1 MEKEK
6 FYEHKYPS
14 ISIQH
19 YISQCNSYDEFEKVF
34 TDDLINEDN
43 RIGHYLQQLL
53 WKYDKKASI
62 LSVEAMQ
69 SHSYVGKIING
80 QNNNPTR
87 NVILCICLALGATL
101 EETQYLLKYSGHAP
115 LYVRKKRDVIVW
127 FGLTKNESLDT
138 VNDNLIN
145 RGLTPL
151 YNKDK

>member
-19 YISQCNSYDEFEKVF
+19 YISQCNSYDKFEKVF

-53 WKYDKKASI
+53 WKYDKKASV

-69 SHSYVGKIING
+69 SHSYVGKLING
-80 QNNNPTR
+80 QSNNPTR

-101 EETQYLLKYSGHAP
+101 EETLYL
-115 LYVRKKRDVIVW
+115 RKKRDVIVW
-127 FGLTKNESLDT
+127 FGLIKNESLDT
-138 VNDNLIN
+138 VNDNLIH

-151 YNKDK
+151 YKEK